1 MLVIASFRPFP
12 LKVLPDK
19 VSFSLGEDIFK
30 KSTPSL
36 SFFFT
41 IDRMVTVQRM
51 DTSSLMVSLQRDIKI
66 RQVITLTGPHSKKH
80 SVSRLY
86 DASLLTE

>member
-19 VSFSLGEDIFK
+19 VSFSLGDDIFK

-36 SFFFT
+36 SFFFYNRSNGNRPEDGHKF
-41 IDRMVTVQRM
+41 ID
-51 DTSSLMVSLQRDIKI
+51 
-66 RQVITLTGPHSKKH
+66 G
-80 SVSRLY
+80 
-86 DASLLTE
+86 

>member
-19 VSFSLGEDIFK
+19 ESFSLGEDIFK

-51 DTSSLMVSLQRDIKI
+51 DTSSLMVKFDKRYQK
-66 RQVITLTGPHSKKH
+66 RQVVTLTGPHSKKH

>member
-1 MLVIASFRPFP
+1 MFP
-12 LKVLPDK
+12 ENLRFGRVK
-19 VSFSLGEDIFK
+19 IFP
-30 KSTPSL
+30 KSPPHL
-36 SFFFT
+36 YHFFFT

-51 DTSSLMVSLQRDIKI
+51 DTSSLMVSLQRDIKR